1 MSKEIGISFADRK
14 LYNRQMTKTLGDKMF
29 FTNYLPKDEYIFV
42 DFGCANGALIKELKN
57 IYPTSKFIGYDC
69 SPAMICEAK
78 SNVIEDAD
86 TDFTTDWNRVD
97 DLLDCVYSKRTKRVL
112 ILSSV
117 IHEIYSYGDK
127 EDIDFFWNV
136 LFSDRFDY
144 ICVRDMMFDQTM
156 VRPSN
161 PDDVLK
167 LRNNPNI
174 VKQVEDFESVSGPVT
189 DNKNLI
195 HFLLK
200 YRYVVNWN
208 REVHENYF
216 PVSAEQFLHGFD
228 PENIIYLERFRIP
241 FLDECIA
248 EDFGIE
254 LIDYTHI
261 KLIVKGFR
269 K

>member
-1 MSKEIGISFADRK
+1 MSREIGISFADQK
-14 LYNRQMTKTLGDKMF
+14 LYNKQMTRTLGDKLF
-29 FTNYLPKDEYIFV
+29 FTEYLPSDKYVFV
-42 DFGCANGALIKELKN
+42 DFGCADGTIIKELKK
-57 IYPTSKFIGYDC
+57 IYNGSCFIGYDC
-69 SPAMICEAK
+69 SPSMINIAK
-78 SNVIEDAD
+78 SNAEEDER
-86 TDFTTDWNRVD
+86 TMFTTDFCKIEQ
-97 DLLDCVYSKRTKRVL
+97 LLNVENNMKHVL

-117 IHEIYSYGDK
+117 IHEIYSYAESK
-127 EDIDFFWNV
+127 ADIDFFWEI
-136 LFSDRFDY
+136 LFSNMFDY
-144 ICVRDMMFDQTM
+144 ICVRDMMFDKSM

-161 PDDVLK
+161 PADVLK

-216 PVSAEQFLHGFD
+216 PVSAEQFLRGFD

-241 FLDECIA
+241 FLDDCIE

-254 LIDYTHI
+254 LTDYTHI